1 MKVKYLYF
9 LISILLMS
17 SCMKEF
23 DEPCATPA
31 GGVWVAHDKDGFST
45 ELIELKQGKFI
56 KYVLTGKK
64 YYSDKTLW
72 AVADK
77 DVRIGS
83 TEEYG
88 IVGGKITV
96 GGKWSADI
104 SVSGGMMK
112 IGKQEYYPVEEMS
125 KMYFSTISHDVK
137 LTDGKLT
144 CDYTARELTIGYD
157 ISEKPLGNKVTI
169 TVPDWV
175 TVTELTDKAVK
186 LLVAENNTKKS
197 RSAKLQLTY
206 PTAESVEIPI
216 VQTYASSGVTL
227 AQLSLSAPY
236 VPGQYELGYTIQ
248 NPRENA
254 ELTVINT
261 ASWVKVVSW
270 DNGKVIFELQENN
283 TGASRKASLSIYY
296 HDYSTTY
303 NITQAF
309 ESSAV
314 ALSENIWK
322 CEYQGGSHEFT
333 YEIQNP
339 RVGAEVSISC
349 SETGWITFAENNG
362 RVSVSVDENN
372 SGKSRSANIVF
383 KYGEYATSTYVVEQ
397 SYSSPQ
403 VVLSLATTSCDYTGG
418 GYAVTYNVENPR
430 KGCSVS
436 VKCDDNWITGVALS
450 DGKVS
455 FTVTEN
461 NSGAAREGKIQF
473 SYGNEVLSVHKVQQ
487 SYAASNV
494 VMNISS
500 TVTNYT
506 GGNYNFTYNVENPR
520 DGKTVGVSCSETWVK
535 DLKISDGN
543 VTFMIPENNSGATRT
558 ADIVLTY
565 NSVSYKHTVKQT
577 CELSS
582 IVLSSKS
589 ASANYKGG
597 NYDFTYSVEN
607 PRNGLSVEV
616 KCNADWIVDLKH
628 ANNKISF
635 SIPENNTGSARTAK
649 VVLTYGDATAEFVI
663 SQSYEAS
670 VLKLN
675 PASVSCT
682 YAGGSFEVAC
692 SVENP
697 RNGLDVTVSCDQNW
711 ITGLKY
717 ADGKITFNVPENN
730 SGSARDVRIV
740 ASYGTVSSGL
750 VVNQSYVASMVKT
763 EPSATTCNYVSA
775 SHEVAY
781 SVENPRKGYSVSV
794 SCSQDWIRNLV
805 NGNGKISFDVPENNS
820 GADRTAK
827 IVFSYGEFKTEHVVT
842 QTYDQPKITMSK
854 SSSSVNYAAATYQF
868 TYAVENP
875 REGLNVDVACSDSW
889 ITGLTHS
896 GNTVSFNVLE
906 NNAGSSRSGK
916 ITLTYGSVKAEH
928 VVTQTCE
935 AATVSLTSAST
946 TVTYSGGQ
954 KQFSYTVKNPREG
967 LSVTA
972 SSSVNWITGVT
983 VTDGKVTYTVAVNN
997 SGASRI
1003 GYVNLKYGT
1012 ATAQYKVTQSYSAP
1026 SLSLSKT
1033 STSATYAGGSFSFTY
1048 TISYPRTE
1056 YKVALSCDQTWVTSL
1071 KDSNGTV
1078 SFSVSQNNTGA
1089 SRTATVTLTYGTVT
1103 KSHTITQ
1110 APEDPSIVLSSSSVS
1125 HNYSESTYSVTCTI
1139 KNPQSSYSLSAT
1151 SSQTWLSGIT
1161 VSGSTVTYKVAE
1173 NNTGSSRSANI
1184 TLKYGPA
1191 SATYKVTQTYSAY
1204 SLSIGSTSTSAAFGG
1219 GSYQFSYSVSNP
1231 RKSISATASSN
1242 VSWITDCVA
1251 SDGKVSF
1258 KVAANTGEASRSG
1271 KITVTYGTV
1280 TKTHTVTQ
1288 EYMNPTDISARGTA
1302 NCYIVSEGGAYKFR
1316 TVKGNST
1323 TSVGSVSRASV
1334 VWESYC
1340 TDVTP
1345 LVGDLISSVTYSD
1358 GYVIFQTG
1366 STYKEGNAL
1375 VAAYDESGKVLWSWH
1390 IWLTDKPEEQ
1400 VYYNNAGTVMDRN
1413 LGATSATPGDVRALG
1428 LMYQWGR
1435 KDPFLGAASISSDTQ
1450 AASTITWP
1458 KSKPGTVQVGNIEWA
1473 TANPTTYITTYDYDW
1488 IYVSNPKDLTKYKD
1502 LWTESDKAK
1511 SIYDP
1516 CPQGWR
1522 VPDGGTSGIWSKGVS
1537 SDIKIEVSGKDK
1549 EIPQY
1554 WIESPPDKDN
1564 KGIDLGGKLS
1574 ASSVVWYP
1582 HSGTISGYTLSLQSV
1597 GTRTNMWTATPYSST
1612 EPYFTDGLD
1621 LSQWGDVYLCGR
1633 YSSSPRSEAR
1643 PVRCVKE

>member
-1 MKVKYLYF
+1 
-9 LISILLMS
+9 MS
-17 SCMKEF
+17 SCVKEF

-77 DVRIGS
+77 DVKVGS

-88 IVGGKITV
+88 IVGGKITI
-96 GGKWSADI
+96 GGKRTEDI
-104 SVSGGMMK
+104 SVSDGIMK

-125 KMYFSTISHDVK
+125 KMYFSTISHDVE

-144 CDYTARELTIGYD
+144 CDYTARELTFGYD
-157 ISEKPLGNKVTI
+157 ISERPLGNKVTI

-175 TVTELTDKAVK
+175 TVSELTDKAVK

-216 VQTYASSGVTL
+216 VQTYAASGVTL
-227 AQLSLSAPY
+227 AQSSLSAPY
-236 VPGQYELGYTIQ
+236 TPGQYELGYTIQ

-254 ELTVINT
+254 KLTVVNT

-283 TGASRKASLSIYY
+283 TGASRKASLSIWY

-303 NITQAF
+303 SITQAF

-362 RVSVSVDENN
+362 KVSVSVDENN

-403 VVLSLATTSCDYTGG
+403 VVLNLAATSCDYTGG
-418 GYAVTYNVENPR
+418 SYAVTYSVENPR

-436 VKCDDNWITGVALS
+436 VKCDDNWITGVTPS

-487 SYAASNV
+487 SFAASNV
-494 VMNISS
+494 VMNVSS

-506 GGNYNFTYNVENPR
+506 GGNYSFTYNIENPR
-520 DGKTVGVSCSETWVK
+520 EGKTVGVSCSETWVK
-535 DLKISDGN
+535 DLKISDGT

-558 ADIVLTY
+558 TDIVLTY

-582 IVLSSKS
+582 IVLASKS

-597 NYDFTYSVEN
+597 DYDFTYSVEN

-616 KCNADWIVDLKH
+616 KCNADWIVGLKH

-649 VVLTYGDATAEFVI
+649 VVLTYGDATAEFVV

-670 VLKLN
+670 VVKLN

-697 RNGLDVTVSCDQNW
+697 RNGQNLTVSCDQSW

-717 ADGKITFNVPENN
+717 ADGKITFSVPENN
-730 SGSARDVRIV
+730 SGSARNAKII
-740 ASYGTVSSGL
+740 ASYGTVSSEL
-750 VVNQSYVASMVKT
+750 VVNQSYVASVVKT
-763 EPSATTCNYVSA
+763 EPSATTCNYLSA

-781 SVENPRKGYSVSV
+781 SVENPRKDYSVSV

-842 QTYDQPKITMSK
+842 QTCDQSKITMSK

-875 REGLNVDVACSDSW
+875 REGLSVDVACSDSW

-906 NNAGSSRSGK
+906 NNTGSSRSGK

-935 AATVSLTSAST
+935 AAAISLTSTST

-954 KQFSYTVKNPREG
+954 KQFTYTVKNPREG

-972 SSSVNWITGVT
+972 SSSVSWITGVS
-983 VTDGKVTYTVAVNN
+983 VSNGKVTYTVAVNN
-997 SGASRI
+997 SGASRT
-1003 GYVNLKYGT
+1003 GYVNLNYGS

-1033 STSATYAGGSFSFTY
+1033 STSATYTGGSFNFTY
-1048 TISYPRTE
+1048 TISNPRTE
-1056 YKVALSCDQTWVTSL
+1056 YKVALSCDQTWITSL
-1071 KDSNGTV
+1071 KDTNGTV
-1078 SFSVSQNNTGA
+1078 SFSVSQNSTGA
-1089 SRTATVTLTYGTVT
+1089 SRTATITLTYGTVT
-1103 KSHTITQ
+1103 KTHTVTQ
-1110 APEDPSIVLSSSSVS
+1110 APEDPSITLSSSSVS
-1125 HNYSESTYSVTCTI
+1125 HNYSEATYSVTCTI
-1139 KNPQSSYSLSAT
+1139 KNPQSSLSLSAT
-1151 SSQTWLSGIT
+1151 SSQTWITGIT

-1173 NNTGSSRSANI
+1173 NNTGASRSANI
-1184 TLKYGPA
+1184 TLKYGSA

-1204 SLSIGSTSTSAAFGG
+1204 SLSIGSTSTSAAFGS
-1219 GSYQFSYSVSNP
+1219 GSYQFSYSVANP
-1231 RKSISATASSN
+1231 RKSISATASAN
-1242 VSWITDCVA
+1242 VSWITDCVV

-1258 KVAANTGEASRSG
+1258 KVAANTGESSRSG
-1271 KITVTYGTV
+1271 TITVTYGTA

-1288 EYMNPTDISARGTA
+1288 AYLVPTNLSSNGTA
-1302 NCYIVSEGGAYKFR
+1302 NCYIISEPGAYKFKS
-1316 TVKGNST
+1316 VKGNSST
-1323 TSVGSVSRASV
+1323 NVAS
-1334 VWESYC
+1334 
-1340 TDVTP
+1340 
-1345 LVGDLISSVTYSD
+1345 ISSVSVLWETYGTNVGPTAGDLVGSAKYSN
-1358 GYVIFQTG
+1358 GYITFYTG
-1366 STYKEGNAL
+1366 SEFKEGNA
-1375 VAAYDESGKVLWSWH
+1375 VIAARDASGNVLWSWH
-1390 IWLTDKPEEQ
+1390 IWFTDKPAEH
-1400 VYYNNAGTVMDRN
+1400 VYKNNAGTLMDRN
-1413 LGATSATPGDVRALG
+1413 LGATSATPGEVGALG
-1428 LMYQWGR
+1428 LLYQWGR
-1435 KDPFLGAASISSDTQ
+1435 KDPFIGSSSVTSSVKAKTTTEWTAVSCDNT
-1450 AASTITWP
+1450 T
-1458 KSKPGTVQVGNIEWA
+1458 GTLEYAI
-1473 TANPTTYITTYDYDW
+1473 ANPTTFIKGDTSYH
-1488 IYVSNPKDLTKYKD
+1488 K
-1502 LWTESDKAK
+1502 TESGSSIVTEDWLKNSNDYLWDSSK
-1511 SIYDP
+1511 TIYDP
-1516 CPQGWR
+1516 CPVGWK
-1522 VPDGGTSGIWSKGVS
+1522 VPDGYFWENAGV
-1537 SDIKIEVSGKDK
+1537 DK
-1549 EIPQY
+1549 TTFD
-1554 WIESPPDKDN
+1554 STN
-1564 KGIDLGGKLS
+1564 KGYSFPLSSGTAWYPLAGYMSSYESAVLKLTS
-1574 ASSVVWYP
+1574 SYGYYLTYQPQVSDHNAIYMITSSSQVTTRAANARSFASSV
-1582 HSGTISGYTLSLQSV
+1582 
-1597 GTRTNMWTATPYSST
+1597 
-1612 EPYFTDGLD
+1612 
-1621 LSQWGDVYLCGR
+1621 
-1633 YSSSPRSEAR
+1633 
-1643 PVRCVKE
+1643 RCMKE